1 MKVSLTKSWS
11 VILTLLALAFST
23 IGVTAH
29 AATFTVTNLNDS
41 GAGSLRQAIS
51 DANAFA
57 GADTIIFSAS
67 GTITL
72 FTTLPTITDA
82 DGLTID
88 GTGQTLTISGNNAVR
103 VMEVGFSTS
112 LTLNNLTI
120 ANGSAPGDHGGGIHN
135 FGTLTVTNSSFS
147 GNSTSGGFYGGYG
160 GGISNEGTSTI
171 TNSTFTGNS
180 AVGGYGGGVYSNG
193 FPLTITN
200 STFSGN
206 NANVGLGGAIFTSGG
221 TLITNSTFSGNSA
234 SSGTGAGVYS
244 NNVGGATLRNTIV
257 ANSVGAANCFGAITN
272 GGNNIDDGTTCGWGT
287 ASGSRSSTNPLLGA
301 LANNG
306 GPTQTFALL
315 TSSPAI
321 DGVTFSAPNGAP
333 STDQR
338 GVARPQG
345 VRYDIGAFEGS
356 ETQAGA
362 AFIVNTTADT
372 NDGFCDIS
380 GQGIGNKD
388 CSLREAINAANALTG
403 ANTITFSVSGT
414 ITLASTLPIITDAAG
429 LTMDGTGQTLT
440 ISGNNAVRVMQVGA
454 GALLTLNNLTIA
466 NGIGTG
472 QGGGGISNSGTA
484 TITNSTFSGNS
495 APGGF
500 GGGILNNGIGS
511 TLTIA
516 NSIFSG
522 NSGTGSGIF
531 NDSGTLT
538 ITNSTFSGN
547 TGSSVYNSGAPLTI
561 TNSTFSG
568 NSATGG
574 SGAGVFNGGTT
585 LTITNST
592 FSGNSANNGSGAGVF
607 NNGGPLTITNSTFSG
622 NSATGGF
629 GAAIKN
635 NNVASQVTLR
645 NTIVANSIGAGS
657 CNGGITNGGN
667 NIDDGTTCGWG
678 TASGSRSSTNPLLGA
693 LANNGGPTQTFAL
706 LTSSPAIDGV
716 TFSAPNGAPSTDQRG
731 VARPQGVRYD
741 IGAFEGSET
750 QAGAAFIVNTTA
762 DTNDGF
768 CDISGQGI
776 GNKDCS
782 LREAINA
789 ANALTGANTITFS
802 VSGTITLASTL
813 PIITDAAGLTM
824 DGTGQTLTISGN
836 NAVRVMQVGVGASLT
851 LNNLTIANG
860 NAPAGSGGGISNFSS
875 TLTITN
881 STFSGNSA
889 TGGSGGGINNNS
901 GTLTIANSTF
911 SGNSTVG
918 GFGGG
923 VSNNGGTLT
932 ITNSTFAGNSANG
945 GAGGGI
951 FTGGGTL
958 ITNSTFSGNSGT
970 GGSGAGVYNNGI
982 GGVTLRN
989 TIVANSVGAGNC
1001 GGVITNG
1008 GNNIDDGATC
1018 GWGAVSSSRSTTN
1031 PLLGALATNG
1041 GRTRTFALLAGSPAI
1056 DGVTFSAPNS
1066 APSTDQRGVARPQGA
1081 RYDIGAYEF
1090 SGFPLNAILFLLLD

>member
-440 ISGNNAVRVMQVGA
+440 ISGNNAVRVMQVG
-454 GALLTLNNLTIA
+454 
-466 NGIGTG
+466 
-472 QGGGGISNSGTA
+472 
-484 TITNSTFSGNS
+484 
-495 APGGF
+495 
-500 GGGILNNGIGS
+500 
-511 TLTIA
+511 
-516 NSIFSG
+516 
-522 NSGTGSGIF
+522 
-531 NDSGTLT
+531 
-538 ITNSTFSGN
+538 
-547 TGSSVYNSGAPLTI
+547 
-561 TNSTFSG
+561 
-568 NSATGG
+568 
-574 SGAGVFNGGTT
+574 
-585 LTITNST
+585 
-592 FSGNSANNGSGAGVF
+592 
-607 NNGGPLTITNSTFSG
+607 
-622 NSATGGF
+622 
-629 GAAIKN
+629 
-635 NNVASQVTLR
+635 
-645 NTIVANSIGAGS
+645 
-657 CNGGITNGGN
+657 
-667 NIDDGTTCGWG
+667 
-678 TASGSRSSTNPLLGA
+678 
-693 LANNGGPTQTFAL
+693 
-706 LTSSPAIDGV
+706 
-716 TFSAPNGAPSTDQRG
+716 
-731 VARPQGVRYD
+731 
-741 IGAFEGSET
+741 
-750 QAGAAFIVNTTA
+750 
-762 DTNDGF
+762 
-768 CDISGQGI
+768 
-776 GNKDCS
+776 
-782 LREAINA
+782 
-789 ANALTGANTITFS
+789 
-802 VSGTITLASTL
+802 
-813 PIITDAAGLTM
+813 
-824 DGTGQTLTISGN
+824 
-836 NAVRVMQVGVGASLT
+836 VGASLT

>member
-1 MKVSLTKSWS
+1 MKHSRSKSWPA
-11 VILTLLALAFST
+11 ILTLLALT
-23 IGVTAH
+23 ISAVGFTAH
-29 AATFTVTNLNDS
+29 AATFTVTNLDDS
-41 GAGSLRQAIS
+41 GAGSLREAIR
-51 DANAFA
+51 DANFAA
-57 GADTIIFSAS
+57 GADTITFNVS

-72 FTTLPTITDA
+72 LFSTLPTILDT

-88 GTGQTLTISGNNAVR
+88 GTGQTLTISGENAVR
-103 VMEVGFSTS
+103 VMVVGFGAS

-135 FGTLTVTNSSFS
+135 SGTLTVTNSNFS
-147 GNSTSGGFYGGYG
+147 GNSTSGGFYAGFG
-160 GGISNEGTSTI
+160 GGISNEGTLTI
-171 TNSTFTGNS
+171 ANSTFSGNS
-180 AVGGYGGGVYSNG
+180 ATGGYGGGVFNNG
-193 FPLTITN
+193 GPLTITN

-206 NANVGLGGAIFTSGG
+206 SANFGYGGGIYTPAG

-234 SSGTGAGVYS
+234 TGGSGAGVYNS
-244 NNVGGATLRNTIV
+244 HVVGVTLRNTIV
-257 ANSVGAANCFGAITN
+257 ANSVGAGNCFGAITN
-272 GGNNIDDGTTCGWGT
+272 GGNNIDDGTTCGWG
-287 ASGSRSSTNPLLGA
+287 AVSGSRSSTNPLLGS

-306 GPTQTFALL
+306 GPTRTFALL

-345 VRYDIGAFEGS
+345 ARYDIGAFEGS
-356 ETQAGA
+356 ETQTGA
-362 AFIVNTTADT
+362 AFIVNTSADT

-388 CSLREAINAANALTG
+388 CSLREAINAANALAG

-414 ITLASTLPIITDAAG
+414 ITLTSTLPTMTDAAG

-440 ISGNNAVRVMQVGA
+440 ISGNNAVRVMQVGV
-454 GALLTLNNLTIA
+454 GTSLTLNNLTIA
-466 NGIGTG
+466 NGIGG
-472 QGGGGISNSGTA
+472 GGGGILNNGTA

-495 APGGF
+495 ATSF
-500 GGGILNNGIGS
+500 GGGIMNDGSGS

-522 NSGTGSGIF
+522 NSGTGAGIF
-531 NDSGTLT
+531 NSSGTLT

-547 TGSSVYNSGAPLTI
+547 SGSGAGVYNSGAPLTI

-568 NSATGG
+568 NSG
-574 SGAGVFNGGTT
+574 SGAGVFHNGTT

-622 NSATGGF
+622 NSASGGF
-629 GAAIKN
+629 GAGVYN

-657 CNGGITNGGN
+657 CGGGITNGGN

-678 TASGSRSSTNPLLGA
+678 AVSGSRSSTNPLLGS
-693 LANNGGPTQTFAL
+693 LANNGGPTRTFAL

-731 VARPQGVRYD
+731 VARPQGARYD

-750 QAGAAFIVNTTA
+750 QTGAAFIVNTSA

-776 GNKDCS
+776 GNKDCT

-802 VSGTITLASTL
+802 VSGTITLTSTL
-813 PIITDAAGLTM
+813 PIIIDPAGLTM
-824 DGTGQTLTISGN
+824 DGTGQALTISGN
-836 NAVRVMQVGVGASLT
+836 NAVRVMQVGAGASLT
-851 LNNLTIANG
+851 LNNLTIANA

-875 TLTITN
+875 TLAITN
-881 STFSGNSA
+881 CTFSGNSA

-923 VSNNGGTLT
+923 VSNSGGTLT

-958 ITNSTFSGNSGT
+958 ITNSTFSGNSAT

-982 GGVTLRN
+982 GGLTLRN
-989 TIVANSVGAGNC
+989 TIIANSVGAGNC

-1018 GWGAVSSSRSTTN
+1018 GWGAVSSSRSSTN

-1056 DGVTFSAPNS
+1056 DGVTFSAPNG
-1066 APSTDQRGVARPQGA
+1066 APSTDQRGVARPQGV
-1081 RYDIGAYEF
+1081 RYDIGAYEY
-1090 SGFPLNAILFLLLD
+1090 SSFPLNAILFFLFD